1 MTDTEQLNV
10 LIGKSGYKKS
20 WIAQQLGLSRYGFT
34 LKLNNKNQ
42 FNAYEIQKLCEI
54 LKITDLAVKDNIF
67 LLMCRQ
73 KFNTKAP
80 KPEKAS

>member
-1 MTDTEQLNV
+1 MTDTEQLNA
-10 LIGKSGYKKS
+10 LIGRSGYKKS

-54 LKITDLAVKDNIF
+54 LKITDLTVKDNIF
-67 LLMCRQ
+67 FANM
-73 KFNTKAP
+73 
-80 KPEKAS
+80 